1 MSVTRVDVPEGFGD
15 RVRSAV
21 FWRSGSQIASQMVT
35 WTATI
40 MVVRILEPQ
49 DYGLFAMTQVILVLL
64 NFLNGYSFASSLIQA
79 EEIDEKRI
87 GQVFGLLILLNG
99 ALAAIQ
105 LISAPLVADYFR
117 QPVIADM
124 LRVQSL
130 LYLATPLIAL
140 NSALLARS
148 LDFRNQAI
156 SNLAGAF
163 TGAITALLCARSG
176 LGLWTLVYAPLAI
189 AWVRAIGLTVIA
201 GRLPRPRF
209 TFDGAGRFFQ
219 FGGILLLCQLF
230 WIVQS
235 QADIFLAGRH
245 FDPHDLGLYSEA
257 VFITLIFTSRFLPAI
272 NEVAFPAY
280 AELIK
285 SGGDVARAFA
295 TTVKLVMLAAMPL
308 YVGLSLVAGPLV
320 ATVFGPKWTEMA
332 PLASGLAIAMPCFVL
347 QIICSPVTNGL
358 GRPKIYLTTSIAG
371 AVIMAAAFVVG
382 INWGLNGLIHAWQI
396 GMPLLL
402 LITLALTLPAIGAR
416 WSQIGTALLPS
427 LSASAIMGLSV
438 FGARH
443 MTQALSAPVQLI
455 TLIAIGVAVY
465 GVILWRFAPQT
476 SRELIAMLTR
486 RKLQAS

>member
-163 TGAITALLCARSG
+163 TGAITALICARSG

-189 AWVRAIGLTVIA
+189 AWVRLKARAAFSSSAVSCCSANYSGLFRA
-201 GRLPRPRF
+201 RL
-209 TFDGAGRFFQ
+209 
-219 FGGILLLCQLF
+219 
-230 WIVQS
+230 
-235 QADIFLAGRH
+235 
-245 FDPHDLGLYSEA
+245 
-257 VFITLIFTSRFLPAI
+257 TSFLPGAI
-272 NEVAFPAY
+272 SI
-280 AELIK
+280 LMI
-285 SGGDVARAFA
+285 SGSIQR
-295 TTVKLVMLAAMPL
+295 
-308 YVGLSLVAGPLV
+308 
-320 ATVFGPKWTEMA
+320 
-332 PLASGLAIAMPCFVL
+332 PCS
-347 QIICSPVTNGL
+347 SP
-358 GRPKIYLTTSIAG
+358 
-371 AVIMAAAFVVG
+371 
-382 INWGLNGLIHAWQI
+382 
-396 GMPLLL
+396 
-402 LITLALTLPAIGAR
+402 
-416 WSQIGTALLPS
+416 
-427 LSASAIMGLSV
+427 
-438 FGARH
+438 
-443 MTQALSAPVQLI
+443 
-455 TLIAIGVAVY
+455 
-465 GVILWRFAPQT
+465 
-476 SRELIAMLTR
+476 
-486 RKLQAS
+486 